1 MNEFTTRGLVATSP
15 RHLITQEGLPITSF
29 RLASSEGPDSE
40 TNWFTVLLFNQL
52 AINGAKA
59 ISKGDRVVLIGT
71 LRVRDWDNGE
81 RTGTSVEIEADSIGH
96 DMSYGLS
103 EFTRTSLT
111 PSEPKKEGKTM
122 TKNTIK
128 IEGQDNNVSSV
139 IDALTG
145 NKSVFM
151 DTHSQTYIGAEV
163 YGLTDNPRWFGAEI
177 NTEGEKLDNV
187 MLDSFRKEFP
197 NVNAEVAE

>member
-1 MNEFTTRGLVATSP
+1 
-15 RHLITQEGLPITSF
+15 
-29 RLASSEGPDSE
+29 
-40 TNWFTVLLFNQL
+40 L
-52 AINGAKA
+52 AINSASS
-59 ISKGDRVVLIGT
+59 ISKGDRIVVNGKLK
-71 LRVRDWDNGE
+71 VRDWDNGE

-103 EFTRTSLT
+103 EFTRTSFT
-111 PSEPKKEGKTM
+111 PSEPKKADKSM